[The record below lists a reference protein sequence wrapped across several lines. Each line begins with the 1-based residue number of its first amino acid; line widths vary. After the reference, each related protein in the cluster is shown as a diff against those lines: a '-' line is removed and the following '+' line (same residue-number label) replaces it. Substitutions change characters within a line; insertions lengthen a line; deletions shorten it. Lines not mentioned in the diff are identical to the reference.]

1 MKKLTVKQKRFAD
14 NYIETGNARQSA
26 ISAGYSERTA
36 SVIASENLTK
46 PNILAYIDNQLK
58 GHDFDVEIRQRQAL
72 NYALRVLHEQ
82 ETEEVSH
89 VVKTGDT
96 EDVEI
101 VRLKPKIRDKTDAAK
116 FITSITS
123 VVERN
128 RLQNMKLEQEIKKLE
143 KELETE
149 SSTEDKLKEYFDK
162 LDGAFDD

>member
-1 MKKLTVKQKRFAD
+1 MKKLTVKQKKFAD
-14 NYIETGNARQSA
+14 KYIETGNARQSA

-46 PNILAYIDNQLK
+46 PNILAYIDKQLK
-58 GHDFDVEIRQRQAL
+58 GHEFDVEIRQRQAL
-72 NYALRVLHEQ
+72 NYALRVLHEE
-82 ETEEVSH
+82 ETEDVSH
-89 VVKTGDT
+89 VVKTGD
-96 EDVEI
+96 VEEVEVI
-101 VRLKPKIRDKTDAAK
+101 RLKPKIKDRTDAAK